1 MNIENEVFKRT
12 SVNFKK
18 LEKYGFKKN
27 KDIYVFEKQFLN
39 NDFKAI
45 ITIDN
50 KGIISGKVIDLQV
63 DEEYTNIRTEMTG
76 EFVNKVRE
84 SYRFVLEDIR
94 KKCCETN
101 YFISNQS
108 NRINK
113 YIKEK
118 YNNEPEFLW
127 DKFPGYG
134 VYRNENNNK
143 WYAIIMNLDLS
154 KLDNGTGEVEIIN
167 VKLDEN
173 KIQKLLKQ
181 SGFYEAY
188 HMSKTDWISIIL
200 NDTLMDEEIISLI
213 EESYNLISEPE
224 EWIVP
229 ANPKYYDVV
238 NAFNSCDEIIWKQS
252 SDIHVNDI
260 VYLYVADPYS
270 KIMYKCKA
278 IEVNI
283 PYEYKD
289 KNVSMSHV
297 MKIKLLK
304 KLENKDYTFEYL
316 NKLGIKAIRGP
327 RKIAKEVSEKIK

>member
-1 MNIENEVFKRT
+1 MITLNIENEVFKRT
-12 SVNFKK
+12 NVNFKE

-27 KDIYVFEKQFLN
+27 KDNYVFEKQFLN

-167 VKLDEN
+167 VKLDKN

-188 HMSKTDWISIIL
+188 HMNKTDCISIIL

-252 SDIHVNDI
+252 SNIHVNDI
-260 VYLYVADPYS
+260 VY
-270 KIMYKCKA
+270 M
-278 IEVNI
+278 
-283 PYEYKD
+283 
-289 KNVSMSHV
+289 
-297 MKIKLLK
+297 
-304 KLENKDYTFEYL
+304 
-316 NKLGIKAIRGP
+316 
-327 RKIAKEVSEKIK
+327 

>member
-1 MNIENEVFKRT
+1 MNIENEIFEKYE
-12 SVNFKK
+12 VNIDELK
-18 LEKYGFKKN
+18 KYGFQKN
-27 KDIYVFEKQFLN
+27 SNKLLYKKDIMEGKFTVIIEYDNEIKGKIIEKEFNDEYTNFRRETLGEFNASIKQEFIDILKDIRRKCCSK
-39 NDFKAI
+39 NDFKFPQ
-45 ITIDN
+45 TI
-50 KGIISGKVIDLQV
+50 
-63 DEEYTNIRTEMTG
+63 
-76 EFVNKVRE
+76 
-84 SYRFVLEDIR
+84 
-94 KKCCETN
+94 
-101 YFISNQS
+101 
-108 NRINK
+108 RINN

-118 YNNEPEFLW
+118 YKVNPEFLW
-127 DKFPGYG
+127 EKFPGYA
-134 VYRNENNNK
+134 VYRNESNNK

-229 ANPKYYDVV
+229 ANPKYYDVI
-238 NAFNSCDEIIWKQS
+238 NCFNDTDEIIWKQS

-260 VYLYVADPYS
+260 IYLYVADPYS

-289 KNVSMSHV
+289 KNVSMRYV

-304 KLENKDYTFEYL
+304 KLENRNYTFEYL
-316 NKLGIKAIRGP
+316 NKLGIKAVRGP
-327 RKIAKEVSEKIK
+327 RKITKEISERLE